1 MLSSK
6 RDFER
11 TEGLKRV
18 IAVRRSRCWTTS
30 QASPSLSS
38 VPVRR

>member
-1 MLSSK
+1 MLASK

-18 IAVRRSRCWTTS
+18 IAVRSFSIR
-30 QASPSLSS
+30 
-38 VPVRR
+38 VRVKPMAQN